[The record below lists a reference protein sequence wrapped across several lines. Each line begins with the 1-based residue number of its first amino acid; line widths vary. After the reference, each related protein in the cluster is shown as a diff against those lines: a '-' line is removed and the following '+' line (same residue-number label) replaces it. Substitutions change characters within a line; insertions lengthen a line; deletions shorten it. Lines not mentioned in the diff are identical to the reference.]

1 MELYADLML
10 QGESVQY
17 QRTVRVYPPVM
28 TDFNDHLKAEI
39 QFLNLDQQGDSYYL
53 PDQIDGKQISWQK
66 PLPTQGITL
75 LFLSIFMAAAL
86 YFADRQEKLVSC
98 KPKQKYKN
106 YNPPSLYEGFGEKNF
121 STAFS

>member
-1 MELYADLML
+1 ML

-17 QRTVRVYPPVM
+17 KRTVRVYPPVM

-66 PLPTQGITL
+66 PLPTQGIT
-75 LFLSIFMAAAL
+75 FF
-86 YFADRQEKLVSC
+86 F
-98 KPKQKYKN
+98 
-106 YNPPSLYEGFGEKNF
+106 
-121 STAFS
+121 